1 MVDNNTSIV
10 DASADSSDLWK
21 NRRRMGFIA
30 LFSMVVVTAYAM
42 SPWMELDRLKAL
54 ESVITWFYTAMA
66 SIIASYMGF
75 TTWAYI
81 KK

>member
-30 LFSMVVVTAYAM
+30 LFSMVAVTAYAM
-42 SPWMELDRLKAL
+42 SPWIELDKLKAL

>member
-1 MVDNNTSIV
+1 MADTNISVDP
-10 DASADSSDLWK
+10 SADSSDLWK
-21 NRRRMGFIA
+21 NRRRMGYIA
-30 LFSMVVVTAYAM
+30 LISMIVATAYAM
-42 SPWMELDRLKAL
+42 SPWIELDRLKAL

-81 KK
+81 RK

>member
-1 MVDNNTSIV
+1 MPEAVSTELESI
-10 DASADSSDLWK
+10 DGGNLWK
-21 NRRRMGFIA
+21 NRRRMGYMALISMIA
-30 LFSMVVVTAYAM
+30 VTGYAM
-42 SPWMELDRLKAL
+42 SPWMDLDRIKAL

>member
-1 MVDNNTSIV
+1 MPELSNSNDP
-10 DASADSSDLWK
+10 SADSGDLWK
-21 NRRRMGFIA
+21 NRRRMGYIA
-30 LFSMVVVTAYAM
+30 LLSMVAVTAYAM
-42 SPWMELDRLKAL
+42 SPWLELDRLKAL
-54 ESVITWFYTAMA
+54 ESVLTWFYTAMA

>member
-1 MVDNNTSIV
+1 MVDTPPNSNLE
-10 DASADSSDLWK
+10 ADSSDLWK
-21 NRRRMGFIA
+21 NRRRMGFAA
-30 LFSMVVVTAYAM
+30 LASMIIVTAYAM
-42 SPWMELDRLKAL
+42 SPWMEIERLKAL

>member
-1 MVDNNTSIV
+1 MPELSNN
-10 DASADSSDLWK
+10 DPSADSGDLWK
-21 NRRRMGFIA
+21 NRRRMGYIA
-30 LFSMVVVTAYAM
+30 LLSMVAVTAYAM
-42 SPWMELDRLKAL
+42 SPWLELDRLKAL
-54 ESVITWFYTAMA
+54 ESVLTWFYTAMA

>member
-1 MVDNNTSIV
+1 MSDLKDGS
-10 DASADSSDLWK
+10 AADSSDQWK
-21 NRRRMGFIA
+21 NRRRMGYIA
-30 LFSMVVVTAYAM
+30 LISMIAVTAYAM
-42 SPWMELDRLKAL
+42 SPFIELDKLKAL

>member
-1 MVDNNTSIV
+1 MTDMQVNN
-10 DASADSSDLWK
+10 DPSADSSDLWK
-21 NRRRMGFIA
+21 NRRRMGYIA
-30 LFSMVVVTAYAM
+30 LLSMIAVTAYAM
-42 SPWMELDRLKAL
+42 SPWIELDKLKAL

>member
-1 MVDNNTSIV
+1 MADIMVDPST
-10 DASADSSDLWK
+10 DSSDLWK
-21 NRRRMGFIA
+21 NRRRMGYMALISMIA
-30 LFSMVVVTAYAM
+30 VTAYAM
-42 SPWMELDRLKAL
+42 SPWIELDRLKAL
-54 ESVITWFYTAMA
+54 ESVLTWFYTAMA

>member
-1 MVDNNTSIV
+1 M
-10 DASADSSDLWK
+10 ADVPMTESNSDSGNLWK
-21 NRRRMGFIA
+21 NRRRMGYIA
-30 LFSMVVVTAYAM
+30 LFSMVAITAYAM

-54 ESVITWFYTAMA
+54 ESVLTWYYTAMA

>member
-1 MVDNNTSIV
+1 MADITTVDP
-10 DASADSSDLWK
+10 SADSGDLWK
-21 NRRRMGFIA
+21 NRRRMGYMALISMIA
-30 LFSMVVVTAYAM
+30 VTAYAM
-42 SPWMELDRLKAL
+42 SPWIELDRLKAL
-54 ESVITWFYTAMA
+54 ESVLTWFYTAMA

>member
-1 MVDNNTSIV
+1 MADMQVSSDP
-10 DASADSSDLWK
+10 SADSSDLWK
-21 NRRRMGFIA
+21 NRRRMGYIA
-30 LFSMVVVTAYAM
+30 LLSMIAVTAYAM
-42 SPWMELDRLKAL
+42 SPWIELDKLKAL

>member
-1 MVDNNTSIV
+1 M
-10 DASADSSDLWK
+10 ADTQITDSNSDSGNLWK
-21 NRRRMGFIA
+21 NRRRMGYIA
-30 LFSMVVVTAYAM
+30 LFSMVAVTAYAM
-42 SPWMELDRLKAL
+42 SPLMELDKLKVL

>member
-1 MVDNNTSIV
+1 MVDAKTTDVNL
-10 DASADSSDLWK
+10 DSGNLWK
-21 NRRRMGFIA
+21 NRRRMGYIA
-30 LFSMVVVTAYAM
+30 LISMVAVTAYAM
-42 SPWMELDRLKAL
+42 SPWMELDRLKSL

>member
-1 MVDNNTSIV
+1 MADMQVNN
-10 DASADSSDLWK
+10 DPSADSSDLWK
-21 NRRRMGFIA
+21 NRRRMGYIA
-30 LFSMVVVTAYAM
+30 LLSMIAVTAYAM
-42 SPWMELDRLKAL
+42 SPWIELDKLKAL

>member
-1 MVDNNTSIV
+1 MPDMIEQ
-10 DASADSSDLWK
+10 SADSSDLWK

-30 LFSMVVVTAYAM
+30 LVSMLLVTAYAM
-42 SPWMELDRLKAL
+42 SPWMELDRLRAL

-81 KK
+81 RK